1 MIHRRGPSPVSAR
14 SSPWTASREQHPR
27 QGSAHRIFD
36 GKVRVGDFGMVRL
49 SRDRQISGAKTR
61 HRQRISV
68 VSEDMCQAEVIGVV
82 GHIHTILGYRQIE
95 EMKPHGALRLAAVG

>member
-1 MIHRRGPSPVSAR
+1 MIL
-14 SSPWTASREQHPR
+14 QC
-27 QGSAHRIFD
+27 

-68 VSEDMCQAEVIGVV
+68 VSEDLCQAEVIGVV
-82 GHIHTILGYRQIE
+82 GHIHTILGYQQIE
-95 EMKPHGALRLAAVG
+95 EMKPHGAL

>member
-1 MIHRRGPSPVSAR
+1 MDGVPGA
-14 SSPWTASREQHPR
+14 HPR
-27 QGSAHRIFD
+27 QGSAYRIFD